1 MSHNSIILNKSTAP
15 KPLIPFTILPS
26 PFQTV
31 IVISAT
37 QYQQAIQKINVL
49 DNEIRN
55 AGVNLTHIQDVSKK
69 QKASYSNII
78 AELIPLYAKINRLIP
93 LYYIVT
99 KNNDIAARNI
109 ITMKYLIQKQF
120 IALPDEQYFLR
131 IGELQRHKELLY
143 QLEKYEYAIEK
154 LQNSGGSGAGALAKF
169 LSLVKDEGEDSFG
182 QLSKKRVHLENIAK
196 FQRYTKDLVKEKE
209 RYLANTQEALDTEMK
224 WLKQRKWEL
233 YLAAK
238 LLSSL
243 LKRKINLSSQGMKL
257 EPNFS

>member
-99 KNNDIAARNI
+99 KNNDIAAKNI

-182 QLSKKRVHLENIAK
+182 QLSSQAGDLSVPRKFSTIFDKKPFYQQNNLPVEIKKRVHLENIAK
-196 FQRYTKDLVKEKE
+196 FQRYTKDLEKEKE
-209 RYLANTQEALDTEMK
+209 RYLANTQEALDTEM
-224 WLKQRKWEL
+224 QFFCR
-233 YLAAK
+233 
-238 LLSSL
+238 
-243 LKRKINLSSQGMKL
+243 
-257 EPNFS
+257 

>member
-182 QLSKKRVHLENIAK
+182 QLSSRAGDLVHLENIAK

-209 RYLANTQEALDTEMK
+209 RYLANTQEALDTEM
-224 WLKQRKWEL
+224 
-233 YLAAK
+233 
-238 LLSSL
+238 
-243 LKRKINLSSQGMKL
+243 
-257 EPNFS
+257 